1 MEVVDHIFHSV
12 LTGKDLMEIVVGAG
26 DVKVDELKRIT
37 QYEGFDTDEPVVGWF
52 WEILTEMSASQRI
65 AFLQFSTA
73 RSRLPIFSHQSQLTV
88 GEEEEGMHVSLL
100 IYIVFIK

>member
-1 MEVVDHIFHSV
+1 MEVVDHIFHSS
-12 LTGKDLMEIVVGAG
+12 LTGKDLMDIVVGAG

-37 QYEGFDTDEPVVGWF
+37 QYEGFDTDEPVISWF
-52 WEILTEMSASQRI
+52 WEILTEMTASQRI

-88 GEEEEGMHVSLL
+88 GEICE
-100 IYIVFIK
+100 